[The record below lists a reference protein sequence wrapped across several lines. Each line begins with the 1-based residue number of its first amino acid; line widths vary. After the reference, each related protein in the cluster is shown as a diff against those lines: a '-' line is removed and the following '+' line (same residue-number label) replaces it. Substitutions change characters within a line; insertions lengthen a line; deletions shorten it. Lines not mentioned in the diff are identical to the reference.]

1 MGGWWWRQRSSSAA
15 RKRFDNRVSKVFVDF
30 NP

>member
-1 MGGWWWRQRSSSAA
+1 MGGWWWRHRSSSAA

>member
-1 MGGWWWRQRSSSAA
+1 MGGWWWRHRSSSAA
-15 RKRFDNRVSKVFVDF
+15 RKRFDNRVSKVCVDF